1 MRGPEDEGGGIQ
13 ARAEGVGIDRA
24 IRCPSTAVQ
33 IRHSSVAGTLALLSF
48 ALAPA
53 LVAVTQSAARPRIK
67 LAVSLRSTVPSLPSV
82 ARRASWG
89 FGRPRGSHRRSVGR
103 RADLRSR

>member
-82 ARRASWG
+82 ARRA
-89 FGRPRGSHRRSVGR
+89 
-103 RADLRSR
+103 